1 MLEND
6 STAPLKSALF
16 EAILHAEGYAI
27 AQLDARGGLQAFSPE
42 INHFTPEDAPAA
54 ALGLPIWE
62 LFPELVGCEFLFQ
75 DPDLLHHTPFQI
87 ERAYRR
93 NLRGKPGYITLRL
106 LKLENTPTLIVRDDT
121 AAGELEQRITQQ
133 RNETMLLAAR
143 LERTRHRLHDL
154 LHRFMP
160 GQVAE
165 KMLADDKD
173 ILPGG
178 VRREVSILFADL
190 RGFTHWSSTREPEV
204 VLATLNSIFDES
216 IQILLEHDATVDK
229 LMGDAI
235 MAFFNAPNDQHDHAQ
250 RALACA
256 QALRRQFD
264 GSDPLR
270 FGIGLHT
277 GFAVAGNLGSI
288 HAMQYTIIGDAVNIA
303 KRLEELAGPAEVL
316 LTADFLAA
324 LQDPTL
330 PCTAHGQIPLR
341 GRDSHVSVY
350 QLN

>member
-1 MLEND
+1 MIEIYPP
-6 STAPLKSALF
+6 APMNNAFF

-27 AQLDARGGLQAFSPE
+27 AQLDARGGLQAFSR
-42 INHFTPEDAPAA
+42 NLNDFTPEGAPAA
-54 ALGLPIWE
+54 ASGIAVWE
-62 LFPELVGCEFLFQ
+62 LFPELVGCEFLFEN
-75 DPDLLHHTPFQI
+75 PALLQQSPFQI
-87 ERAYRR
+87 ERAYR
-93 NLRGKPGYITLRL
+93 NSLGGKPGYVTLRL
-106 LKLENTPTLIVRDDT
+106 LQLETQLLLIVRNDT

-133 RNETMLLAAR
+133 RNETTLLAHR

-165 KMLADDKD
+165 KMLADGKEV
-173 ILPGG
+173 LPGG
-178 VRREVSILFADL
+178 VRRQVSILFADL

-216 IQILLEHDATVDK
+216 IQILLEHDATIDK

-235 MAFFNAPNDQHDHAQ
+235 MAFFNAPNDQPNHAQ

-256 QALRRQFD
+256 QALRSLFD
-264 GSDPLR
+264 GKEPLR

-277 GFAVAGNLGSI
+277 GFAVAGNLGSV

-330 PCTAHGQIPLR
+330 PCTARGQIPLR

-350 QLN
+350 QLI